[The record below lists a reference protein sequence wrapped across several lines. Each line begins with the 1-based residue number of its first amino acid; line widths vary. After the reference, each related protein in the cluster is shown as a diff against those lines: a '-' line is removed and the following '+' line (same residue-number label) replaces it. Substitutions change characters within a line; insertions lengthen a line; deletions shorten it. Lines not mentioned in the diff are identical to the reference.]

1 MLEQTAFPEI
11 SFWESNFSA
20 DVRETLLPNEDK
32 HEEWEYIMSH
42 LTRLKRGIWSCLHN
56 RDLFLLQRAKCFDE
70 QSRLGILVEE
80 TGLLHV
86 Q

>member
-20 DVRETLLPNEDK
+20 DVWETLLPNEDK

-42 LTRLKRGIWSCLHN
+42 LTRLKRGIC
-56 RDLFLLQRAKCFDE
+56 
-70 QSRLGILVEE
+70 
-80 TGLLHV
+80 
-86 Q
+86 